1 MMVSFLCARERR
13 EGQRGEGEKR
23 RNRERARTMDIH
35 SFAVTKLPAWSF
47 GRSLLAASSILS
59 TLASERPLTSMR
71 VFLGT
76 VSKDLTVAK
85 PASFTFCAGGK
96 KARVG

>member
-1 MMVSFLCARERR
+1 
-13 EGQRGEGEKR
+13 
-23 RNRERARTMDIH
+23 MDIH

-85 PASFTFCAGGK
+85 PASFTFCAGEK
-96 KARVG
+96 KAREG